1 MDLNRFTLNGLIMVA
16 GGLLVLLVQGI
27 SSAMEKPE
35 WTSMLLGDFG
45 YDMWIAISD
54 KMPMQ
59 AIQNGFDYLVFE
71 LPLWMLLMS
80 AGALCI
86 IIGMFIKK

>member
-1 MDLNRFTLNGLIMVA
+1 MDLNRFTLSGLIMLA
-16 GGLLVLLVQGI
+16 GGLLVLLIQGI

-59 AIQNGFDYLVFE
+59 AMQNGFDYIVFE
-71 LPLWMLLMS
+71 LPLWTFLM
-80 AGALCI
+80 ALGLFCI
-86 IIGMFIKK
+86 IVGMFIKK